1 MTEDVLKSLQEIVST
16 LSEKLD
22 HLEQL
27 IEMRD
32 IEVQETIAEGRR
44 AIEDLKTLV
53 QGNEGLRV
61 KGVVVR
67 LEDVEEKVQTITRER
82 RSERDKLKGIQI
94 GLGITTLTGISTLIA
109 VISQIFN

>member
-1 MTEDVLKSLQEIVST
+1 MVMVMGEVRIVNELST
-16 LSEKLD
+16 SMEHLEKLV
-22 HLEQL
+22 
-27 IEMRD
+27 EMRD
-32 IEVQETIAEGRR
+32 IETQATFDEGRK

-53 QGNEGLRV
+53 QGNKGLRV
-61 KGVVVR
+61 KGVMVR
-67 LEDVEEKVQTITRER
+67 LETLEDTVTVIVRDR